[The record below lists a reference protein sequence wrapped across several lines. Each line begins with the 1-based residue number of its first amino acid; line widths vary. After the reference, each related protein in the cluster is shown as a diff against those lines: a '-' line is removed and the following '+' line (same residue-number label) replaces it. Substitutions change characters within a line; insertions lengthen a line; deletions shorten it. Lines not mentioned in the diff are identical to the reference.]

1 MYNENIKKEYIE
13 FKENNT
19 SVPEGFLERL
29 FEKTSEFEEKLNKD
43 LCNFSFYDI
52 QDMLKTFNIS
62 SFESLRMMNSHM
74 SLYTQW
80 SISRNMV
87 LDSQNHFLE
96 VKDEIILDSVN
107 SNKVNE
113 SVVTRET
120 LLTWIQALEN
130 PSDKFLFLAL
140 FEGIEGKEFC
150 ELANLRMS
158 DFKGNCVKLC
168 TGREIAVSDKLVAFA
183 VESNSTY
190 KYTAVDGKGKKVI
203 ALRQEDFIIKSYP
216 NAADEFEVSDFA
228 KGRKIYRK
236 FRRARNSIERE
247 WIKPSNLID
256 SGIIHLIK
264 EYAKKEGIASTEVVY
279 KHPEIITNQYD
290 YNIVKYRTTFIKKYK
305 QFLEN

>member
-1 MYNENIKKEYIE
+1 
-13 FKENNT
+13 
-19 SVPEGFLERL
+19 
-29 FEKTSEFEEKLNKD
+29 
-43 LCNFSFYDI
+43 
-52 QDMLKTFNIS
+52 
-62 SFESLRMMNSHM
+62 
-74 SLYTQW
+74 
-80 SISRNMV
+80 
-87 LDSQNHFLE
+87 
-96 VKDEIILDSVN
+96 
-107 SNKVNE
+107 
-113 SVVTRET
+113 
-120 LLTWIQALEN
+120 
-130 PSDKFLFLAL
+130 L

-168 TGREIAVSDKLVAFA
+168 TGREITVSDKLVAFA

-190 KYTAVDGKGKKVI
+190 KYIAVDGKGKKVI

-216 NAADEFEVSDFA
+216 NAADEFEVYDFA

-236 FRRARNSIERE
+236 FRRARNYIERE

-264 EYAKKEGIASTEVVY
+264 EYAKKEGIAPTEVVY